1 MLSFFENEKIA
12 IAYVAVA
19 MQGIDGDSNAQEYI
33 FNALVMKKFEIT
45 NYHLGSAGK
54 LSLLDAMATLKSMSE
69 EKKRCVSAIL
79 GSLIIIDGRIDDKE
93 MSLWRLLSSICS
105 FPTMSLQD
113 ASSIMKED
121 L

>member
-1 MLSFFENEKIA
+1 MLSFFEYEKIA

-19 MQGIDGDSNAQEYI
+19 MQGIDGDTNAQEYI

-45 NYHLGSAGK
+45 NYHLSSARK
-54 LSLLDAMATLKSMSE
+54 LSLLDAMATLKTMSE

-113 ASSIMKED
+113 ASSIMKEY